1 MQNIRL
7 SVIFFPAMTLLL
19 GLCFSLYDLTQF
31 LQFTGAVHHWILSH
45 FYMGF
50 NWIALIAIVLLVTVA
65 LSPIGKLIIG
75 SSSGQ
80 PVERLLNPFQWT
92 AITLC
97 TTIAAG
103 LLLWGVAE
111 PIFHQQNPLAPIQ
124 PGTDKAAQF
133 ALTSVYHNWT
143 MLPYAVYCFAGL
155 VIAVAHHQMGQF
167 NAVSAPVIWGMKQLG
182 MRRQSQVSGVIDS
195 IALFAVAAGIATSLG
210 TGILALAGGVTKLTG
225 YETNWGITLTI
236 TLAIV
241 VAFLMSSISGL
252 KRGIAFLSKINTW
265 IFLIFMA
272 LIVIYFPP
280 SNYAHH
286 LGPAI
291 IDFSSQ
297 VFGRASGIDPA
308 TDTQWF
314 KDWTS
319 FYMAVWIA
327 WAPIAGVFL
336 AYIAKGYSVRAFIIV
351 NLVIPAL
358 FSGLW
363 LTLIGGASLSY
374 DGQNNGAIANAI
386 DTNGTQAGV
395 YELLSGLPFSEWVIV
410 AFLFTSFLSFVT
422 ATDSNTLS
430 IVQLCSAKPTK
441 KQEVL
446 LKSFWAFLFG
456 TVAWIMV
463 SSSGVDG
470 IRMMSN
476 LGALPALIILV
487 LYVPAFIG
495 MSIKLLKHQ
504 PINKTKKTQ
513 CE

>member
-7 SVIFFPAMTLLL
+7 GVIFFPALTLLL
-19 GLCFSLYDLTQF
+19 GLGLSLYDLEQF
-31 LQFTGAVHHWILSH
+31 LGLTGSVHHWILSN

-50 NWIALIAIVLLVTVA
+50 NWIGLVAILALLAIAFSPLGSLV
-65 LSPIGKLIIG
+65 IG
-75 SSSGQ
+75 SKQGQ
-80 PVERLLNPFQWT
+80 PAQRLLNPFQWT

-97 TTIAAG
+97 TTVAAG

-111 PIFHQQNPLAPIQ
+111 PIFHQQSPLAPIQ
-124 PGTDKAAQF
+124 PGTPQAAQF
-133 ALTSVYHNWT
+133 ALTSLYHNWT
-143 MLPYAVYCFAGL
+143 ILPYAVYCFTGL
-155 VIAVAHHQMGQF
+155 VIAIAHHQMGQV
-167 NAVSAPVIWGMKQLG
+167 NAVSAPILWGMKRMG
-182 MRRQSQVSGVIDS
+182 MNHQTKVSGTIDS

-210 TGILALAGGVTKLTG
+210 TGILTLAGGVTKLTG
-225 YETNWGITLTI
+225 IASGWGTTLLI

-241 VAFLMSSISGL
+241 SAFLLSSISGL
-252 KRGIAFLSKINTW
+252 KRGIALLSNINTW
-265 IFLIFMA
+265 IFLLFMG
-272 LIVIYFPP
+272 LLVMFFPP
-280 SNYAHH
+280 SGYLHH
-286 LGPAI
+286 VGPAVG
-291 IDFSSQ
+291 DFSSQ
-297 VFGRASGIDPA
+297 IFGRASGLDPA

-327 WAPIAGVFL
+327 WAPVAGVFL
-336 AYIAKGYSVRAFIIV
+336 AYIAKGYSVRAFILV
-351 NLVIPAL
+351 NLVVPAL
-358 FSGLW
+358 FSGVW

-374 DGQNNGAIANAI
+374 DVSNAGALTEAI
-386 DTNGTQAGV
+386 NTQGTQAGV
-395 YELLSGLPFSEWVIV
+395 YQLLSALPYSEWVIV

-430 IVQLCSAKPTK
+430 IVQLCSDSPSK

-446 LKSFWAFLFG
+446 LKSFWAFMFG
-456 TVAWIMV
+456 GVAWIMV

-495 MSIKLLKHQ
+495 MMLSMV
-504 PINKTKKTQ
+504 KKSGAAVK
-513 CE
+513 E